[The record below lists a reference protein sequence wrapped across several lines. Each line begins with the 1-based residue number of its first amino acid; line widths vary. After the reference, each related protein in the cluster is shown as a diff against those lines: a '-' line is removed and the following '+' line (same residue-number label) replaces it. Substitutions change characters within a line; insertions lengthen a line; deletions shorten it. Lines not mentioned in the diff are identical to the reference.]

1 MAGRYFTGH
10 KILVLFEGEAAKK
23 FHQELFSLPDAPYRI
38 IKGAVTEEV
47 VSAFPGV
54 SGELH
59 IAAGWETILFVALW
73 SGTEPSVHDV
83 LALMKK
89 SDKADADLSFLED
102 RNLRDIFS
110 LLCREGRFDFLR
122 KICNTAKANV
132 ESRCMGKARVHC
144 HLVSEEMEKIVASS
158 L

>member
-38 IKGAVTEEV
+38 IKGAVT
-47 VSAFPGV
+47 
-54 SGELH
+54 
-59 IAAGWETILFVALW
+59 GWETILSVALW